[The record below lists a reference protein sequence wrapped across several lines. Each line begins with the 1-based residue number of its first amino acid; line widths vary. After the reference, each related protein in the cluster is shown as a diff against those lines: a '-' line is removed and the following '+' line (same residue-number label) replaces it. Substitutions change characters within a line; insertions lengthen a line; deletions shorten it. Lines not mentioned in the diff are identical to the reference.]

1 MRTLIER
8 QHEHKLSRDEMS
20 FLGGTL
26 FGAAVDNVNHLP
38 LGLVTGTKSRLHL
51 DWGSNYNCYPGGGL
65 SS

>member
-26 FGAAVDNVNHLP
+26 FGAAVDNVNNLP
-38 LGLVTGTKSRLHL
+38 LALAAGINRLHL
-51 DWGSNYNCYPGGGL
+51 DCGSNHNCYPGGGL